1 MVPEPSG
8 EMQEPLLTHL
18 KQRHLN
24 GQIAGLCAVCSS
36 HPMVLAAAMEA
47 ARQTRN
53 MLLVEATPNQVN
65 LDGGYAG
72 LTPKAFGAFIR
83 SRARKHLV
91 SEEHLVLGADH
102 LGPHLWKSEK
112 AAVALQKTAA
122 LAQACVEAG
131 YHKFHLDTAVSCADD
146 DGPELEPEKVAQRA
160 VMLCQTVEDAARQR
174 SAMEKPVYVIGNEV
188 PPPGGHLEE
197 NQSLKI
203 TDPSVL
209 AGILDLYR
217 HHFVK
222 AGLEAAWQRVIAVVV
237 QPGIEF
243 GDRRIAI
250 YQRDAAAPLAAFH
263 AQLPPEMTYEV
274 HSADYQPGLSV
285 RQLFEDHFCI
295 LKIGPCLT
303 FALRKV
309 LFALADLAAV
319 WPEAALTCNLRKVME
334 TLMQEQPRFW
344 RSQYRGTSD
353 EQKDLRENSYRD
365 RIRYYWNHPQAVRA
379 VEALLSQLNRP
390 LPQKLVDRFLPEA
403 ATDPDHRAACAD
415 SRTMV
420 QHYLR
425 QAIKPYFEACGPS
438 WNPTRKE
445 KHKQSF

>member
-1 MVPEPSG
+1 MVPEPSSD
-8 EMQEPLLTHL
+8 MQLPVLTQL
-18 KQRHLN
+18 KRRHLN
-24 GQIAGLCAVCSS
+24 GQLAGLSAVCSS
-36 HPMVLAAAMEA
+36 HPIVLAAAMEA
-47 ARQTRN
+47 ARKTRT

-72 LTPKAFGAFIR
+72 LTPKAFAAFVR
-83 SRARKHLV
+83 SRAREHLV

-112 AAVALQKTAA
+112 AAVAMQKTAA

-160 VMLCQTVEDAARQR
+160 TMLCQIVEDAARQR
-174 SAMEKPVYVIGNEV
+174 QAIEKPVYVIGNEV

-197 NQSLKI
+197 NQPLKV
-203 TDPSVL
+203 TDPTDL
-209 AGILDLYR
+209 AEILDLY
-217 HHFVK
+217 HYHFVK
-222 AGLEAAWQRVIAVVV
+222 AGLEGVWQRVVAVVV

-243 GDRRIAI
+243 GDRRVAI
-250 YQRDAAAPLAAFH
+250 YRRDAAAPLTEFH
-263 AQLPPEMTYEV
+263 AQLPAKMTYEV
-274 HSADYQPGLSV
+274 HSADYQPGWSV

-309 LFALADLAAV
+309 LFALSDLAAV
-319 WPEAALTCNLRKVME
+319 WPAITITNELRKVME
-334 TLMQEQPRFW
+334 TLMQQEPRFW
-344 RSQYRGTSD
+344 RSHYQGTSD

-379 VEALLSQLNRP
+379 VEELLNRLNRP

-403 ATDPDHRAACAD
+403 AADPDHRAACAD
-415 SRTMV
+415 SRTLV
-420 QHYLR
+420 QYYLR
-425 QAIKPYFEACGPS
+425 QAIIPYFEACGS
-438 WNPTRKE
+438 
-445 KHKQSF
+445 S